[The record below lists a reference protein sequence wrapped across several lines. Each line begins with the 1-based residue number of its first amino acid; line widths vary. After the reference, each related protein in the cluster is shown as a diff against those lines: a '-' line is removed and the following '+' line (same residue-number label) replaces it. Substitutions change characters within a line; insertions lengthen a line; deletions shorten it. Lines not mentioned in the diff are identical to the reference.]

1 MYRRQHADTLVAEEI
16 SHWMQSKDGEILTH
30 KRPKQMEE
38 ERHSFIGTLFRA
50 TGFTSA
56 APNNVTNSNNVDE
69 ALRSSEVTDG
79 VNPLYKSEL
88 AMQPR
93 LSHVDIPSG
102 QQKYRPLAY
111 NLQREASVQG
121 FNPVFGRP
129 TISTNSQADNKNETT
144 NDDTVAAVDYPTE
157 YSRESVSK
165 KYNLDSLSPM
175 SEYARDESH
184 LKGGFM

>member
-1 MYRRQHADTLVAEEI
+1 
-16 SHWMQSKDGEILTH
+16 MQSKDGEILTH
-30 KRPKQMEE
+30 KRPKQIEE

-50 TGFTSA
+50 TGLTSA
-56 APNNVTNSNNVDE
+56 SPNTSTTGGNTNNVDE

-79 VNPLYKSEL
+79 VNPLYKEL

-93 LSHVDIPSG
+93 LSHVEIPSG

-111 NLQREASVQG
+111 NLQREANVQG

-129 TISTNSQADNKNETT
+129 TISTHSQADNKNDTI
-144 NDDTVAAVDYPTE
+144 NADTVAAVDEPTT

-175 SEYARDESH
+175 SEHASDESLH
-184 LKGGFM
+184 LKAGFM

>member
-1 MYRRQHADTLVAEEI
+1 
-16 SHWMQSKDGEILTH
+16 MQSKDGEILTH
-30 KRPKQMEE
+30 KRLKQMEE
-38 ERHSFIGTLFRA
+38 ERQSFIGTLFRA

-69 ALRSSEVTDG
+69 TLRSSEVTDG

-93 LSHVDIPSG
+93 LSHVEIPSG
-102 QQKYRPLAY
+102 QQQQQYRPLAY
-111 NLQREASVQG
+111 NLQREANVQG

-129 TISTNSQADNKNETT
+129 TISTHSQADKNVATSIS
-144 NDDTVAAVDYPTE
+144 VAAVDEPT

-165 KYNLDSLSPM
+165 KYNLDSLNPM
-175 SEYARDESH
+175 SEHASDESVH
-184 LKGGFM
+184 LKAGFM